1 MKGPL
6 SNDEL
11 RHTAAPLFGTPNIML
26 DLTAPASVTGRFG
39 SSRDLEHIA
48 LCLDQPH
55 EFIAALE
62 AEADGSPS

>member
-1 MKGPL
+1 
-6 SNDEL
+6 
-11 RHTAAPLFGTPNIML
+11 ML